1 MATLS
6 STGIGSGL
14 DVNGIVTQL
23 VALERKPITALQ
35 TTASQIQTQISSFG
49 RLQSALSK
57 VRDAAAK
64 LASFDTWTQRTA
76 SSSDTS
82 AVTATVTGSG
92 SPANYII
99 KPTQLVQAQSNSS
112 PGFLAKT
119 DPVGTGHLIIERG
132 TWFTDTAFGTKP
144 GTSAVDITI
153 GAEDNTLE
161 KVRDKINAANA
172 GVSAAIVWDGS
183 YYRLTVT
190 SSEGGTANGLRITST
205 DDDGD
210 PVDGNGLSRLTYD
223 PPSGSTQMTL
233 NQAATDAVALV
244 NNLEVHANSNTFD
257 QVIDGV
263 SFTIAKDGGS
273 PVALSVDHDSAA
285 MKKVVQ
291 DFVSAYNDMNKLA
304 RDLTRIDTANSSN
317 NGALQGDRAA
327 VNLQLQLRGLLGA
340 SGPSSGAFAR
350 LSDIGITSATDGT
363 LSIADTKLT
372 AALENPTALRTLFD
386 GDGSTD
392 GVAEQLRSRISQMIG
407 TDGSISSRTTG
418 LQDRLTRNQKDQDRL
433 EDRVAA
439 TEKRLRAQYS
449 TLDTRMAGLNSLQT
463 YLTQQITGW
472 NKSSS

>member
-14 DVNGIVTQL
+14 DVSSIVTQL

-35 TTASQIQTQISSFG
+35 TSASQIQTQISSFG

-64 LASFDTWTQRTA
+64 LASPDTWTQRTA
-76 SSSDTS
+76 NSSDTS

-119 DPVGTGHLIIERG
+119 DPVGTGHLFIERG

-144 GTSAVDITI
+144 GTAAVDITI

-161 KVRDKINAANA
+161 KVRDKINAADA

-183 YYRLTVT
+183 YHRLTIT
-190 SSEGGTANGLRITST
+190 SKEGGTANGLRITST

-223 PPSGSTQMTL
+223 PPSGSTQMTR

-244 NNLEVHANSNTFD
+244 NNLEVHANSNTFNE
-257 QVIDGV
+257 VVDGV

-273 PVALSVDHDSAA
+273 PVALSVSHDSAA

-304 RDLTRIDTANSSN
+304 RDLTKIDSANSSN

-340 SGPSSGAFAR
+340 SGPSGGAFAR
-350 LSDIGITSATDGT
+350 LSDIGISSATDGT
-363 LSIADTKLT
+363 LSITDTKLT
-372 AALENPTALRTLFD
+372 AALENPAALRTLFD

-392 GVAEQLRSRISQMIG
+392 GVAEQLRSVINQMIG

-433 EDRVAA
+433 EDRVTA

-449 TLDTRMAGLNSLQT
+449 SLDTRMAGLNSLQT

-472 NKSSS
+472 NKSS

>member
-14 DVNGIVTQL
+14 DVSSIVTQL

-35 TTASQIQTQISSFG
+35 TSASQIQTQISSFG

-64 LASFDTWTQRTA
+64 LASSDTWTQRTA
-76 SSSDTS
+76 NSSDTS

-119 DPVGTGHLIIERG
+119 DPVGTGHLFIERG

-144 GTSAVDITI
+144 GTAAVDITI
-153 GAEDNTLE
+153 GAADNTLE
-161 KVRDKINAANA
+161 KVRDKINAADA

-183 YYRLTVT
+183 YYRLTIT
-190 SSEGGTANGLRITST
+190 SKEGGTANGLRITST

-223 PPSGSTQMTL
+223 PPSGSTQMTR

-244 NNLEVHANSNTFD
+244 NNLEVHANSNIFD
-257 QVIDGV
+257 EVVDGV
-263 SFTIAKDGGS
+263 SFTIAKDGGG
-273 PVALSVDHDSAA
+273 PVALSVAHDSAA

-304 RDLTRIDTANSSN
+304 RDLTKIDSANSSN

-340 SGPSSGAFAR
+340 SGPSGGAFAR
-350 LSDIGITSATDGT
+350 LSDIGIGSATDGT
-363 LSIADTKLT
+363 LSITDTKLT
-372 AALENPTALRTLFD
+372 AALENPAALRTLFD

-392 GVAEQLRSRISQMIG
+392 GVAEQLRSVINQMIG

-433 EDRVAA
+433 EDRVTA

-449 TLDTRMAGLNSLQT
+449 SLDTRMAGLNSLQT

-472 NKSSS
+472 NKSS